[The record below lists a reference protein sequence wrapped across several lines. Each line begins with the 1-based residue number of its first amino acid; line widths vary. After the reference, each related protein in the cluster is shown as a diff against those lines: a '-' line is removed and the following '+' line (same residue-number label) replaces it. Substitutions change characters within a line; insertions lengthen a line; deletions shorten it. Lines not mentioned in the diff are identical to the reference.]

1 MCPIFASDCLFCF
14 LCPKPWIWSFSGQIV
29 ARNDGRPHG
38 LAHSTERRT
47 SSHCVLAHSCTR
59 FPCYLGMEIYNQCK
73 HPMNNNKDMYSM
85 LQKFSCQSGSRL
97 LQMVLWTYGI
107 KCDFKH
113 RIQSEDQ
120 CSEKCLLTSTSGKVN
135 MISAQWLSLIGCYRD
150 ISPCH
155 ALAVITA
162 NIIIIIV
169 IAIIAAFP
177 ITIIATILT
186 FRRYWGEDVVGQPL
200 RETER

>member
-1 MCPIFASDCLFCF
+1 
-14 LCPKPWIWSFSGQIV
+14 
-29 ARNDGRPHG
+29 
-38 LAHSTERRT
+38 
-47 SSHCVLAHSCTR
+47 
-59 FPCYLGMEIYNQCK
+59 
-73 HPMNNNKDMYSM
+73 M
-85 LQKFSCQSGSRL
+85 LQKFSCNVGSIVKVVPDYYKWCYEPFL
-97 LQMVLWTYGI
+97 VPIHGTQ
-107 KCDFKH
+107 CDFIEH

-120 CSEKCLLTSTSGKVN
+120 CSERCLLTRTRGKVN

-177 ITIIATILT
+177 ITIIGTILIS
-186 FRRYWGEDVVGQPL
+186 RRY
-200 RETER
+200 

>member
-1 MCPIFASDCLFCF
+1 
-14 LCPKPWIWSFSGQIV
+14 
-29 ARNDGRPHG
+29 
-38 LAHSTERRT
+38 
-47 SSHCVLAHSCTR
+47 
-59 FPCYLGMEIYNQCK
+59 
-73 HPMNNNKDMYSM
+73 
-85 LQKFSCQSGSRL
+85 
-97 LQMVLWTYGI
+97 MVLEPFLVPIHGI
-107 KCDFKH
+107 QCDFKD

-120 CSEKCLLTSTSGKVN
+120 CSEKCLLTRTRGKVN

-169 IAIIAAFP
+169 IIAAFP
-177 ITIIATILT
+177 ITIIATILIS
-186 FRRYWGEDVVGQPL
+186 RRYCGEDVVGQPL

>member
-1 MCPIFASDCLFCF
+1 M
-14 LCPKPWIWSFSGQIV
+14 
-29 ARNDGRPHG
+29 
-38 LAHSTERRT
+38 
-47 SSHCVLAHSCTR
+47 
-59 FPCYLGMEIYNQCK
+59 
-73 HPMNNNKDMYSM
+73 
-85 LQKFSCQSGSRL
+85 
-97 LQMVLWTYGI
+97 YGI
-107 KCDFKH
+107 QCDFKH

-162 NIIIIIV
+162 NIIIIIF

-177 ITIIATILT
+177 ITIIGTILIS
-186 FRRYWGEDVVGQPL
+186 RRY
-200 RETER
+200 